1 MTVVIEQAVL
11 DYLHKKN
18 RSVITLEIQ
27 TVSGG

>member
-11 DYLHKKN
+11 DYLQKKN
-18 RSVITLEIQ
+18 KSVMTLEIR